1 MALLGKNVV
10 AEKLPRSLQLRETAV
25 TSLYNRKMV
34 SERTGLRPGVSPSFS
49 TAKTMQNAVIDLG
62 TDCFLRCVLLNV

>member
-62 TDCFLRCVLLNV
+62 TDCFLCCVLLNV